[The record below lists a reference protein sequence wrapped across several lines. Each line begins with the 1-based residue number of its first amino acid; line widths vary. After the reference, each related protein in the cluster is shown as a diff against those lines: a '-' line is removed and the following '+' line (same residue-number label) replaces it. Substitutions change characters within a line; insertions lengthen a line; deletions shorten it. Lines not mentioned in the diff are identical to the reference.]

1 MLIAL
6 LVSKQQR
13 LERCWWMQRARI
25 TANDLQKSL
34 LAVGLCND
42 IQYNSQFNSNIE
54 QLDQFKHVYIYIYI
68 EDAA

>member
-25 TANDLQKSL
+25 TANDLQKIL

-42 IQYNSQFNSNIE
+42 IQYNSQFNSNID
-54 QLDQFKHVYIYIYI
+54 QLD
-68 EDAA
+68 